1 MGGWWES
8 RGQRF
13 SGGVYW
19 QEKSI
24 NKNVF
29 LCHESKLGI
38 FNWERR
44 NGIGSRLKSFDI
56 IRVHWKIQFL
66 GGEGSRKTKRG
77 NCLKRERLGQFADL
91 RGTWRKRGGGGGL
104 RGGWYPNA
112 HYVTDLPR
120 RFPKNFLKLS
130 FGTPVNNCWL
140 CRVGSRNIFLWTP
153 HKQHATFHL
162 YMVFTRT
169 SKFALRLSVIFQ
181 RYVYILFSF

>member
-13 SGGVYW
+13 SGVVYW

-44 NGIGSRLKSFDI
+44 NGIGSTLKSFDI
-56 IRVHWKIQFL
+56 IRVHWKIRFL

-91 RGTWRKRGGGGGL
+91 RGAWRKKGGVFL

-112 HYVTDLPR
+112 HYVTDLPELSETIFWNTCKQLLTVQS
-120 RFPKNFLKLS
+120 RFTQHISLNASQTARNFPPLHGFHKNQEICLAVEYYFSTKAQ
-130 FGTPVNNCWL
+130 PQN
-140 CRVGSRNIFLWTP
+140 
-153 HKQHATFHL
+153 
-162 YMVFTRT
+162 
-169 SKFALRLSVIFQ
+169 
-181 RYVYILFSF
+181 VYILFSF